1 MLKYN
6 ELAFRYKKQLPII
19 IFVITLFYA
28 TIQIL
33 YFPIVEDDVEI
44 SSILSEGLIAIIIL
58 FTVFLLKI
66 EDKKIYSLMLIGLTL
81 IFVAMTTD
89 TLDEIYNQPSIIS
102 LLLEDV
108 ALIIGFIFINL
119 GIYSWSKYS
128 NKINSELEERV
139 ANEVEKNKQK
149 ERIIFNQSKLSS
161 MGEMIGAIAHQW
173 RQPLNA
179 LALNIQIIEEDY
191 DDGLVNNKYLKDFEK
206 ENMKFIRYMSK
217 TIDDFRNF
225 AKDNKDN
232 KDEKEIN
239 ITDSII
245 NSYSLFKT
253 QLDDKQISFNLK
265 GDNCLVSIN
274 ENEFRQVMLNIINNA
289 KDELLQKDITNP
301 KIEVTV
307 TNFNNQCI
315 INIEDNAKGIPEDIL
330 PRLFEPYF
338 TTKSEGEGTGL
349 GLYMSKKII
358 EESMKGQLSAKN
370 GTTGAIFS
378 IHLKLSNENTQ

>member
-1 MLKYN
+1 MKYN
-6 ELAFRYKKQLPII
+6 ELAFTYKKQLPIL
-19 IFVITLFYA
+19 IFFITLFYA

-33 YFPIVEDDVEI
+33 YFPQVEENVEM
-44 SSILSEGLIAIIIL
+44 SSVLSEGLIAIIIL
-58 FTVFLLKI
+58 FSIFLLKV

-81 IFVAMTTD
+81 ILVAMTTD
-89 TLDEIYNQPSIIS
+89 TLDEVYGQPRVIS
-102 LLLEDV
+102 LFLEDV
-108 ALIIGFIFINL
+108 ALIVGFIFINL

-128 NKINSELEERV
+128 NKINSKLEERV

-191 DDGLVNNKYLKDFEK
+191 DDGLVNNKYLKNFEK

-225 AKDNKDN
+225 AKDNKDA
-232 KDEKEIN
+232 KEIN

-265 GDNCLVSIN
+265 GDDCLVSIN